1 MKGVGYM
8 PTMVRVQCS
17 ICQKEY
23 EIELK
28 RYNQKIKENSAF
40 YCSSDCRSHKGSIL
54 CKCATCGKEIW
65 RTKSQFNRSQTGN
78 VYCSKSCANS
88 MNNTLFKSG
97 ENHFA
102 YQGKNYRQIAFELY
116 EHKCVVC
123 GYDAEKRIL
132 EVHHKDENHDNNDSN
147 NLCILCPNCHRK
159 ISLHLYRLTDEFEL
173 EPIN

>member
-40 YCSSDCRSHKGSIL
+40 YCSSDCRSHKSSIL

-78 VYCSKSCANS
+78 VYCSKSCSIS
-88 MNNTLFKSG
+88 MNNSLFKTG

-102 YQGKNYRQIAFELY
+102 YKGSNYR
-116 EHKCVVC
+116 
-123 GYDAEKRIL
+123 
-132 EVHHKDENHDNNDSN
+132 
-147 NLCILCPNCHRK
+147 
-159 ISLHLYRLTDEFEL
+159 
-173 EPIN
+173 